1 MTYRDQ
7 YEAWLRDFADD
18 KATVEELRALEG
30 DEKEI
35 EDRFY
40 TELSFGT
47 AGMRGVLGAGTNRMN
62 LYNVRRATK
71 GFADYINSQNPEYRK
86 RGVVIAYDSR
96 RMSPEFA
103 KAAAL
108 VLIGAGTVII
118 WLKAGALT
126 ALATL
131 LVVIA
136 VLAVLISYMM
146 RRATEGGAH
155 ARIFLRE
162 KEELRSGEDMQV
174 LLGKQGRTTSVL
186 RPAGIGD
193 FDGVRLNVVTEGSF
207 IERDRPIEIV
217 NVDGARIVVR
227 ERQSA

>member
-1 MTYRDQ
+1 MLDAQ
-7 YEAWLRDFADD
+7 
-18 KATVEELRALEG
+18 KNG
-30 DEKEI
+30 GK
-35 EDRFY
+35 
-40 TELSFGT
+40 
-47 AGMRGVLGAGTNRMN
+47 MRMLTNLMANLPILLCLMLGAALMIVEVF
-62 LYNVRRATK
+62 LP
-71 GFADYINSQNPEYRK
+71 GFGLP
-86 RGVVIAYDSR
+86 GVSGI
-96 RMSPEFA
+96 
-103 KAAAL
+103 

-193 FDGVRLNVVTEGSF
+193 FDGVSLNVVTEGSF

>member
-1 MTYRDQ
+1 MGG
-7 YEAWLRDFADD
+7 
-18 KATVEELRALEG
+18 EEWGE
-30 DEKEI
+30 
-35 EDRFY
+35 
-40 TELSFGT
+40 
-47 AGMRGVLGAGTNRMN
+47 MRMLTNLMANLPILLCLMLGAALMIVEVF
-62 LYNVRRATK
+62 LP
-71 GFADYINSQNPEYRK
+71 GFGLP
-86 RGVVIAYDSR
+86 GVSGI
-96 RMSPEFA
+96 
-103 KAAAL
+103 

>member
-1 MTYRDQ
+1 MLDAQ
-7 YEAWLRDFADD
+7 
-18 KATVEELRALEG
+18 KNG
-30 DEKEI
+30 GK
-35 EDRFY
+35 
-40 TELSFGT
+40 
-47 AGMRGVLGAGTNRMN
+47 MRMLTNLMANLPILLCLMLGAALMIVEVF
-62 LYNVRRATK
+62 LP
-71 GFADYINSQNPEYRK
+71 GFGLP
-86 RGVVIAYDSR
+86 GVSGI
-96 RMSPEFA
+96 
-103 KAAAL
+103 

-207 IERDRPIEIV
+207 IERDKPIEIV

>member
-1 MTYRDQ
+1 MITN
-7 YEAWLRDFADD
+7 LMAD
-18 KATVEELRALEG
+18 VPILLCL
-30 DEKEI
+30 I
-35 EDRFY
+35 
-40 TELSFGT
+40 
-47 AGMRGVLGAGTNRMN
+47 LGAALMIVEVF
-62 LYNVRRATK
+62 LP
-71 GFADYINSQNPEYRK
+71 GFGLP
-86 RGVVIAYDSR
+86 GVSGI
-96 RMSPEFA
+96 
-103 KAAAL
+103 

>member
-1 MTYRDQ
+1 MLDAQKNGGKMRMLTN
-7 YEAWLRDFADD
+7 LMAD
-18 KATVEELRALEG
+18 LPIL
-30 DEKEI
+30 
-35 EDRFY
+35 
-40 TELSFGT
+40 LCL
-47 AGMRGVLGAGTNRMN
+47 MLGAALMIVEVF
-62 LYNVRRATK
+62 LP
-71 GFADYINSQNPEYRK
+71 GFGLP
-86 RGVVIAYDSR
+86 GVSGI
-96 RMSPEFA
+96 
-103 KAAAL
+103 

>member
-1 MTYRDQ
+1 MLDAQ
-7 YEAWLRDFADD
+7 
-18 KATVEELRALEG
+18 KNG
-30 DEKEI
+30 GK
-35 EDRFY
+35 
-40 TELSFGT
+40 
-47 AGMRGVLGAGTNRMN
+47 MRMLTNLMANLPILLCLMLGAALMIVEVFLPGCG
-62 LYNVRRATK
+62 L
-71 GFADYINSQNPEYRK
+71 P
-86 RGVVIAYDSR
+86 GVSGI
-96 RMSPEFA
+96 
-103 KAAAL
+103 

-162 KEELRSGEDMQV
+162 KEELHSGEDMQV

>member
-1 MTYRDQ
+1 MLDAQ
-7 YEAWLRDFADD
+7 
-18 KATVEELRALEG
+18 KNG
-30 DEKEI
+30 GK
-35 EDRFY
+35 
-40 TELSFGT
+40 
-47 AGMRGVLGAGTNRMN
+47 MRMLTNLMANLPILLCLMLGAALMIVEVF
-62 LYNVRRATK
+62 LP
-71 GFADYINSQNPEYRK
+71 GFGLP
-86 RGVVIAYDSR
+86 GVSGI
-96 RMSPEFA
+96 
-103 KAAAL
+103 
-108 VLIGAGTVII
+108 VLIGAGAAII

>member
-1 MTYRDQ
+1 MNDILKKVGLFGIVPVVKI
-7 YEAWLRDFADD
+7 ENADD
-18 KATVEELRALEG
+18 AEPL
-30 DEKEI
+30 
-35 EDRFY
+35 
-40 TELSFGT
+40 
-47 AGMRGVLGAGTNRMN
+47 
-62 LYNVRRATK
+62 
-71 GFADYINSQNPEYRK
+71 
-86 RGVVIAYDSR
+86 
-96 RMSPEFA
+96 A
-103 KAAAL
+103 KALIAGGLPLAEITFRTDAAAEAIARMAKAYPDM
-108 VLIGAGTVII
+108 LIGAGTVII

>member
-1 MTYRDQ
+1 MLDAQKNGGKMRMLTS
-7 YEAWLRDFADD
+7 L
-18 KATVEELRALEG
+18 KANLPCL
-30 DEKEI
+30 
-35 EDRFY
+35 
-40 TELSFGT
+40 LCL
-47 AGMRGVLGAGTNRMN
+47 MLGAALMIVEVF
-62 LYNVRRATK
+62 LP
-71 GFADYINSQNPEYRK
+71 GFGLP
-86 RGVVIAYDSR
+86 GVSGI
-96 RMSPEFA
+96 
-103 KAAAL
+103 
-108 VLIGAGTVII
+108 VLIGAGAAII

>member
-1 MTYRDQ
+1 MLDAQ
-7 YEAWLRDFADD
+7 
-18 KATVEELRALEG
+18 KNG
-30 DEKEI
+30 GK
-35 EDRFY
+35 
-40 TELSFGT
+40 
-47 AGMRGVLGAGTNRMN
+47 MRMLTNLMANLPILLCLMLGAALMIVEVF
-62 LYNVRRATK
+62 LP
-71 GFADYINSQNPEYRK
+71 GFGLP
-86 RGVVIAYDSR
+86 GVSGI
-96 RMSPEFA
+96 
-103 KAAAL
+103 
-108 VLIGAGTVII
+108 VLIGAGTAII